1 MQLFLGQ
8 LSKIPSVTDILL
20 VFLRFYSL
28 IGTCICKPGWIS
40 STEVQIIVLRVFYRS
55 YAATKEAVIVE
66 IKAVIVIQVM
76 TENIVK
82 IV

>member
-1 MQLFLGQ
+1 MQ
-8 LSKIPSVTDILL
+8 LSKIPSATGILL

-28 IGTCICKPGWIS
+28 IGLCIYKPGWIS
-40 STEVQIIVLRVFYRS
+40 SAEAQIIVLRVFYRP
-55 YAATKEAVIVE
+55 YAATKETVIVE
-66 IKAVIVIQVM
+66 INDVIVIQVM